1 MGAADVLEEEQNE
14 WNQEDKQKDY
24 RKLGLAKAMIDD
36 RTSVPS
42 VPLEQ
47 RDISNLDILMA
58 QQQELQKQQEREQI
72 RQQKQR

>member
-1 MGAADVLEEEQNE
+1 
-14 WNQEDKQKDY
+14 
-24 RKLGLAKAMIDD
+24 MIDD